1 MEATEARLRET
12 YSGRR
17 TEILIDLL
25 AEGGLTEVAER
36 VVREVL
42 IEREAS
48 LGERVVPQPA
58 RVPAAARR
66 EELDQRLAPLWARF
80 VASQIDFWGALL
92 VLGLISFIIDFVF
105 FRPATSPDIFG
116 KVCMLLLF
124 AYLLFKDGF
133 NGQGIG
139 KRLLKIRVVDSETGA
154 PCELHKSCL
163 RGLVSL
169 LGIFDVLFIF
179 GQRRQRLGD
188 HAARTLVIRA

>member
-169 LGIFDVLFIF
+169 LGILDVIFIF

-188 HAARTLVIRA
+188 HAARTLVVRA